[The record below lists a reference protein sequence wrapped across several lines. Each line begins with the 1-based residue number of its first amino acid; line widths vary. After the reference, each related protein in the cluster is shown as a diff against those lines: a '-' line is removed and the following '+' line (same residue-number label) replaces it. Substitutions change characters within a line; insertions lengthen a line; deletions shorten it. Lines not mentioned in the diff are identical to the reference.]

1 MTEQRKPL
9 GYFIGH
15 VKDHEHRYKA
25 SSGGIGT
32 MLQKYLLS
40 TGQYG
45 TSITFQ
51 FNAEKCMYETKII
64 HSAEEVNICGSIYQ
78 DINIAYFVRDHIKEI
93 ANGIVV
99 SCPPCQVTAI
109 RNMLNKEGIPCFIIS
124 FCCSGQTTIEGTWK
138 YYELVGIKKEDVV
151 NMQYRGHGWPSGIQ
165 IWLKDGKR
173 VYKDNWTQ
181 PWDTLYSTYFYK
193 PKRCR
198 HCTIDTS
205 YTSDISLADP
215 WLKDYLDKDDIGNT
229 LFLINTEK
237 GQEAISLL
245 SQKGQ
250 ILYKQTDFNC
260 FYTAQRPNIEKRNIR
275 LQQNT
280 KFELL
285 AKLAEKPHFKSFF
298 TKDLRRMQLFIK
310 IRQKLQ
316 QTSIIN
322 YTCNMAMEI
331 IQKIK
336 NKCRFLVYSHKLGGH
351 DGNFVIH
358 SGVIV
363 NNSKYVFIGKD
374 VSIGSNTFL
383 NTVTFYK
390 GTRYNPVIK
399 IGEGTS
405 IGKHCTLS
413 SINRVE
419 IGKHVL
425 FAGQVHIT
433 DHSHGYED
441 INLPITPQQLITKGP
456 VEIEDDCWL
465 GYGCEILSG
474 VHIGKHCVVAAR
486 AVVTKD
492 VPAYSI
498 VAGNPARIVKH
509 YNFDTKQWE
518 PIKRQ

>member
-1 MTEQRKPL
+1 MTEQSKPL

-15 VKDHEHRYKA
+15 VNNAYHRHKA

-32 MLQKYLLS
+32 MLQKHLLS

-51 FNAEKCMYETKII
+51 FNAKRCMYEAKLI
-64 HSAEEVNICGSIYQ
+64 HTAEEVNICGSIYQ
-78 DINIAYFVRDHIKEI
+78 DINIAQFVRDHIKEI
-93 ANGIVV
+93 SNGIVV

-138 YYELVGIKKEDVV
+138 YYELLGIKKEDVV
-151 NMQYRGHGWPSGIQ
+151 NMQYRGNGWPSGIQ
-165 IWLKDGKR
+165 IWLKGGGK
-173 VYKDNWTQ
+173 VYRDNWTQ
-181 PWDTLYSTYFYK
+181 PWVTLHSTNFYK
-193 PKRCR
+193 PKRC
-198 HCTIDTS
+198 HYCTFDTS

-215 WLKDYLDKDDIGNT
+215 WLKDYLDKDKIGNT
-229 LFLINTEK
+229 LFLINTGK
-237 GQEAISLL
+237 GQETISSL

-250 ILYKQTDFNC
+250 IVYKQTDFNS
-260 FYTAQRPNIEKRNIR
+260 YYAAQRPNIEKKNIR
-275 LQQNT
+275 LRQNT
-280 KFELL
+280 KLELL
-285 AKLAEKPHFKSFF
+285 TKTFEKPHINSFF

-310 IRQKLQ
+310 IRQRLQ
-316 QTSIIN
+316 QKSIIN
-322 YTCNMAMEI
+322 HIYNLVMGI
-331 IQKIK
+331 IQRIK
-336 NKCRFLVYSHKLGGH
+336 NKCRFLVLSHKLGSH
-351 DGNFVIH
+351 DGKFNIC
-358 SGVIV
+358 SGVV
-363 NNSKYVFIGKD
+363 ANNPECVFLGKN
-374 VSIGSNTFL
+374 VCIGSNTFL

-390 GTRYNPVIK
+390 GTHYNPVIK

-405 IGKHCTLS
+405 IGKYCTLS

-441 INLPITPQQLITKGP
+441 INRPITPQKLITKGP

-498 VAGNPARIVKH
+498 VAGNPARIVKQ

-518 PIKRQ
+518 PVKRQ